1 MKKITEEQLWEYVS
15 EVGESEKEFRKY
27 SSFYITTSHT
37 IRQED
42 VAEFAE
48 EDIDASDFLN
58 IHISRNGMW
67 DDSYGTE
74 WDSKPEYFKVEDYEE
89 VVPEVVIPEHTVT
102 KQRYAAFKPEFSE

>member
-27 SSFYITTSHT
+27 STFYITTSHT

-58 IHISRNGMW
+58 VLVSRNGMW
-67 DDSYGTE
+67 DDSWGTE
-74 WDSKPEYFKVEDYEE
+74 WDSKPEYFKVEDYDE
-89 VVPEVVIPEHTVT
+89 VVLEVIIPEHTIT
-102 KQRYAAFKPEFSE
+102 KQRYTAFKPMFEE